1 MKNMKKFIT
10 ILLTAAMLLTFA
22 PFALAEG
29 EITADEVKKLIE
41 ENLLSN
47 QPYCE
52 EILNLPVYNE
62 DNIFEKKTLRDYI
75 QNPEMVI
82 VTTNDI
88 PYTNDIELPKTAEDT
103 NDLYELTE
111 DNKLRRYWISRTY
124 TIDNVIYSGDDEM
137 PLNARFEYDG
147 DATEQTYPTMYFN
160 YEQTAAL
167 INSYNLKNVT
177 SIRFARS
184 GMRVTADGIQYI
196 VNTRWCKT
204 PEQLDKENEESS
216 KEWNEEQ
223 KQLLEKKI
231 ALTPPEYMKYI
242 HTYDENGGYHF
253 TDTEDTDSLSKYQG
267 QPPVFSDLGD
277 DEFLAQATHLLK
289 DRGIIEGYED
299 GTFRPGSTITRG
311 EASAILAKLVK
322 GDYSGGKEF
331 PDVINHWAKDAINYL
346 TSAYVIH
353 GYEDGLFRPDTEIT
367 YGQAAD
373 LVHSIMGFKADFY
386 DDNPLYRMMYRGFF
400 DGLDSFTDDTPISR
414 GDFAKLIANAFDIDL
429 MTDDASFNGSSPV
442 FSWASDITLASYLDG
457 KEPVNGAF
465 FVSYEGYKAWED
477 EMTAVFNEIYKSILE

>member
-1 MKNMKKFIT
+1 MKKFIS

-29 EITADEVKKLIE
+29 EITAEEVKALIE

-82 VTTNDI
+82 VEANDI
-88 PYTNDIELPKTAEDT
+88 PYTNDIELPKTAEDV
-103 NDLYELTE
+103 NELDELTE
-111 DNKLRRYWISRTY
+111 DGKMYSYYISRAY
-124 TIDNVIYSGDDEM
+124 TVGNAMYIGDDEM
-137 PLNARFEYDG
+137 PLNARLSYVYDT
-147 DATEQTYPTMYFN
+147 TEKTYPTMYFN
-160 YEQTAAL
+160 YEQTAVL

-177 SIRFARS
+177 SIRFAWS

-216 KEWNEEQ
+216 KEWNEDQ
-223 KQLLEKKI
+223 KQLLEQKI

-267 QPPVFSDLGD
+267 LPPVFSDLGD

-289 DRGIIEGYED
+289 DRGIIEGYDDE
-299 GTFRPGSTITRG
+299 TFRPDSTITRA
-311 EASAILAKLVK
+311 EAAVIIAKLVK
-322 GDYSGGKEF
+322 GDYSGGNEF
-331 PDVINHWAKDAINYL
+331 PDVQNHWARDAVNYL
-346 TSAYVIH
+346 SSAYVVH
-353 GYEDGLFRPDTEIT
+353 GYDDGLFRPDEKIT
-367 YGQAAD
+367 YSEAAE
-373 LVHSIMGFKADFY
+373 LVYSIMGFKANFY
-386 DDNPLYRMMYRGFF
+386 DDDPLYTMMYRGFF
-400 DGLDSFTDDTPISR
+400 DGLDSFTNDTPISR
-414 GDFAKLIANAFDIDL
+414 GDFAKLVANAFDIAL
-429 MTDDASFNGSSPV
+429 MTDTASFNGSYPTY
-442 FSWASDITLASYLDG
+442 SWSSDITLASYLDG

-477 EMTAVFNEIYKSILE
+477 EMTAVFNEIYKDILN